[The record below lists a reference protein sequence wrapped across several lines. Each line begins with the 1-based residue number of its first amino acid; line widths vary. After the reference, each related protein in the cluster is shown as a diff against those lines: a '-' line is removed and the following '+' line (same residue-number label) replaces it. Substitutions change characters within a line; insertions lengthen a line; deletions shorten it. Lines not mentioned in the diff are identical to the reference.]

1 MKVFAINGSPRDKHN
16 TAKMLDA
23 FLDGVISAG
32 VNADVKRIDLYKY
45 SYKGCTECF
54 GCKVKGS
61 ENYGKCCY
69 KDDIT
74 DILSEVA
81 SSDIVVFGSPVY
93 FGGITGQLTCF
104 LERLFY
110 PFTAFKKDAERV
122 IAPRKIKTVFLHTMN
137 ISEEMAKMAG
147 YENSLSGIHRW
158 VQHIF
163 GYEPVVRFLC
173 DIYQLDNYDQ
183 FEFDIW
189 DWDAKKKRHDEVFP
203 KELDSFKELGR
214 KIACEL

>member
-23 FLDGVISAG
+23 FLAG
-32 VNADVKRIDLYKY
+32 VKSADDSAEVKRIDLYKY

-54 GCKVKGS
+54 GCKVKDS
-61 ENYGKCCY
+61 ANYGKCCY

-74 DILSEVA
+74 EILTEVSLA
-81 SSDIVVFGSPVY
+81 DVIVFGSPVY
-93 FGGITGQLTCF
+93 FGGITGNLMCF

-110 PFTAFKKDAERV
+110 PFTAFKKDSERV

-147 YENSLSGIHRW
+147 YEQSLSGVHRW
-158 VQHIF
+158 LHHIF
-163 GYEPVVRFLC
+163 GFEPVVRFVC
-173 DIYQLDNYDQ
+173 DIYQLDNYND

-189 DWDAKKKRHDEVFP
+189 DWEAKKIRHNEVFP
-203 KELDSFKELGR
+203 KELEAFKELGR
-214 KIACEL
+214 KIVIE